1 MGFATVANASRCG
14 PGWCGMGS
22 KDIYRSVSYAP
33 VPRIT
38 LRPNEAAESLG
49 ISVSS
54 LERLVKAGEIPRF
67 KDGGKVFFRVAS
79 LDAWAASREA
89 FEGRSVQ
96 GATEEQ

>member
-1 MGFATVANASRCG
+1 MRLAERAIGLARCG
-14 PGWCGMGS
+14 MDS

-89 FEGRSVQ
+89 FEGRSVL

>member
-14 PGWCGMGS
+14 PGWCGMDS
-22 KDIYRSVSYAP
+22 KDISRSVSYAP

-96 GATEEQ
+96 GAT

>member
-14 PGWCGMGS
+14 PGWCGMDS

>member
-1 MGFATVANASRCG
+1 MRARCIG
-14 PGWCGMGS
+14 RACGSGWCGMDS

>member
-1 MGFATVANASRCG
+1 MRARCIGRAGG
-14 PGWCGMGS
+14 PGWCGLDS

-33 VPRIT
+33 VLRIT

-89 FEGRSVQ
+89 FVDRSVQ

>member
-1 MGFATVANASRCG
+1 MRARCIGRACG
-14 PGWCGMGS
+14 PGWCGMDS

-96 GATEEQ
+96 SATEEQ

>member
-1 MGFATVANASRCG
+1 MRARCIGRACG
-14 PGWCGMGS
+14 PGWCGMDS

-38 LRPNEAAESLG
+38 LRPEEAAEALS
-49 ISVSS
+49 ISVSA

>member
-1 MGFATVANASRCG
+1 MRARCIG
-14 PGWCGMGS
+14 RACGSGWCRMDS

>member
-1 MGFATVANASRCG
+1 MRARCIGRACG
-14 PGWCGMGS
+14 PGWCGKDS

-89 FEGRSVQ
+89 FEVRSVQ

>member
-1 MGFATVANASRCG
+1 MRARCIGRACG
-14 PGWCGMGS
+14 PGWCGMDS

-38 LRPNEAAESLG
+38 LRPNEAAEALG

>member
-1 MGFATVANASRCG
+1 MRLAERAIGLARCG
-14 PGWCGMGS
+14 MDS

>member
-1 MGFATVANASRCG
+1 MRARCIGRACG
-14 PGWCGMGS
+14 PGWCGMDS

>member
-1 MGFATVANASRCG
+1 MRARCIGRACG

>member
-1 MGFATVANASRCG
+1 MRARCIGRACG
-14 PGWCGMGS
+14 PGWCGMDS

-54 LERLVKAGEIPRF
+54 LERLVKAGESPRF

>member
-14 PGWCGMGS
+14 PGWCGMDS

-67 KDGGKVFFRVAS
+67 KDGGKVFYRVAS

>member
-1 MGFATVANASRCG
+1 MRARCIGRACG
-14 PGWCGMGS
+14 PGWCGMDS

-33 VPRIT
+33 VLRIT
-38 LRPNEAAESLG
+38 LRPEEAAEALS
-49 ISVSS
+49 ISVSA
-54 LERLVKAGEIPRF
+54 LARLVKAGEIPRF

>member
-1 MGFATVANASRCG
+1 MRLAERAIGLARCG
-14 PGWCGMGS
+14 MDS
-22 KDIYRSVSYAP
+22 KDIYRSASYAP

>member
-49 ISVSS
+49 ISVST
-54 LERLVKAGEIPRF
+54 LDRLFKAGAIPRI
-67 KDGGKVFFRVAS
+67 KDGKKVFYRVAS

-89 FEGRSVQ
+89 FEGRSVE

>member
-14 PGWCGMGS
+14 PGWCGMDS

-89 FEGRSVQ
+89 FEGHSVQ

>member
-1 MGFATVANASRCG
+1 MRARCIGRACG
-14 PGWCGMGS
+14 PGWCGMDS

-67 KDGGKVFFRVAS
+67 KDGGKVFYRVAS

>member
-1 MGFATVANASRCG
+1 MRARCIGRACG
-14 PGWCGMGS
+14 PGWCGMDS

-67 KDGGKVFFRVAS
+67 KDGKKVFYRVAS